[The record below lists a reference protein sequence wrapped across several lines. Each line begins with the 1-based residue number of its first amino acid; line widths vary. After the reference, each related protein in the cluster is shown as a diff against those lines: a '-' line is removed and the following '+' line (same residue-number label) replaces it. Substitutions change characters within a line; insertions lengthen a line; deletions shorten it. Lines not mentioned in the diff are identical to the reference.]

1 MPELG
6 PPAGWAAMRMR
17 AARGASS
24 EDLPRM
30 RGSEAGCGLSWR
42 EGRGAA
48 AVAALGIAMG
58 GGSWFSALVLGVTLL
73 KCLLIPT

>member
-1 MPELG
+1 MPELR
-6 PPAGWAAMRMR
+6 PPAGRAAERMR

-30 RGSEAGCGLSWR
+30 RRCEAGCGLSWR
-42 EGRGAA
+42 KDRGAA
-48 AVAALGIAMG
+48 AMAAFGFALGG
-58 GGSWFSALVLGVTLL
+58 GNWFSALVLGVTLL